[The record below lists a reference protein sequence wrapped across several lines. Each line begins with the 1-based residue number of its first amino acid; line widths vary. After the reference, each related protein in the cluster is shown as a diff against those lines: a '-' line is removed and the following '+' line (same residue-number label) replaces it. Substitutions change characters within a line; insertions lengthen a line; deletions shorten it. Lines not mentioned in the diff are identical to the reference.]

1 MKKKKLANRILAIA
15 SIIFILLLV
24 INTLLMVHNSKRSV
38 QETVGERTITIAES
52 IAKHIDVEKYEELVD
67 NPDDRD
73 LYRELRTELN
83 ELRELMD
90 VLYAYTYFVPAE
102 GEKVTFLV
110 DGMPVDDTENAAA
123 LGDASESTTYEH
135 LRMAMEDGGYY
146 SDLLSSGFG
155 EYISGFIPLK
165 NGEGEIVALLGV
177 DIDASYIEGLTG
189 EIAQEVLPSMIV
201 IFVLLILVSLGLMFY
216 YITSSLK
223 PLERLTT
230 ASELLANGD
239 LKGAKETIADIQAKS
254 ENEITSFT
262 KAFSHTID
270 SLSATFRI
278 IHEKTDNL
286 EHAVEDMDDSAAKV
300 GDSSMEIA
308 DGINEI
314 AASSEQQKA
323 SNDEVMLAMSE
334 MAVGIQRLADTTNEM
349 AQSSTEMTAL
359 VESGVKDSQE
369 VISQI
374 QNVEGSVIRTSG
386 HVREMGD
393 KFTSIGE
400 MVGVITSIADQT
412 NLLALNAAIEAARA
426 GEAGKGF
433 AVVADEVRKL
443 AELSRRSADDIH
455 QQLQVFMQIAKRA
468 LKEMDTSTAEVKT
481 GSLAVASIGD
491 KLSGILHSV
500 EQVNEQVQDDS
511 AVIEQMSASSQQI
524 LASTEQMNHMVTD
537 TMERTKSA
545 ASSTTT
551 QVEMVERLNEVVEQ
565 LVATSRDV
573 AREIEKFKL

>member
-1 MKKKKLANRILAIA
+1 MKKKKLANRILTIA
-15 SIIFILLLV
+15 GIIFVLLLV
-24 INTLLMVHNSKRSV
+24 INIFLMVHNSRQSV
-38 QETVGERTITIAES
+38 QAAIGERTITIAES
-52 IAKHIDVEKYEELVD
+52 IAKQVDIGKYEELMD
-67 NPDDRD
+67 NPDDQD

-123 LGDASESTTYEH
+123 LGDTSESTTYEH
-135 LRMAMEDGGYY
+135 LRMAMEDGGYH

-165 NGEGEIVALLGV
+165 NAQGDIVAMLGV
-177 DIDASYIEGLTG
+177 DIDASYIEELTG
-189 EIAQEVLPSMIV
+189 EIAQEVLPFMIV
-201 IFVLLILVSLGLMFY
+201 IFVLFILLSLFLMFY

-223 PLERLTT
+223 PLNRLTT
-230 ASELLANGD
+230 ASEMLAQGD
-239 LKGAKETIADIQAKS
+239 LKGAKETVADIQAKS

-270 SLSATFRI
+270 SLSATFHT
-278 IHEKTDNL
+278 IHEKAENL
-286 EHAVEDMDDSAAKV
+286 KYVVEDMDDSATKV
-300 GDSSMEIA
+300 DDSSMVIA
-308 DGINEI
+308 QGINEI
-314 AASSEQQKA
+314 AASSERQKV
-323 SNDEVMLAMSE
+323 SNDEVILAMNE
-334 MAVGIQRLADTTNEM
+334 MAIGIQRLADTTNEM
-349 AQSSTEMTAL
+349 AQSSNEMTAL
-359 VESGVKDSQE
+359 VESSVEDSRE
-369 VISQI
+369 VVSQI

-400 MVGVITSIADQT
+400 MVGIITNIADQT

-443 AELSRRSADDIH
+443 AELSRRSADDIQ
-455 QQLQVFMQIAKRA
+455 QQLHVFMQIAERA
-468 LKEMDTSTAEVKT
+468 LKEMDTSTVEVKK

-491 KLSGILHSV
+491 RLAGILHSV
-500 EQVNEQVQDDS
+500 EQVNEQIQDDS

-537 TMERTKSA
+537 TLERTRLA
-545 ASSTTT
+545 ASSTAF
-551 QVEMVERLNEVVEQ
+551 QVEMVERLNEVVEH
-565 LVATSRDV
+565 LDATSRDMT
-573 AREIEKFKL
+573 REIQKFQL